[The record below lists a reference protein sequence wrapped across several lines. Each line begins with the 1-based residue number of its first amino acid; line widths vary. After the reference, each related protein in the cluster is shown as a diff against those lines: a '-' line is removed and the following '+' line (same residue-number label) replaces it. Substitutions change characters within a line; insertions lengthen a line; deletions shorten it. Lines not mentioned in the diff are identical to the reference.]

1 MVVLEWEVRGWIASS
16 VMSGQANVSS
26 NASLSS
32 SSSSYRNAA
41 MHVVH
46 FGFVQSPFVILK
58 WLEVEWLS
66 KWLGDWA
73 SRGLKSQCSNF

>member
-1 MVVLEWEVRGWIASS
+1 
-16 VMSGQANVSS
+16 
-26 NASLSS
+26 
-32 SSSSYRNAA
+32 